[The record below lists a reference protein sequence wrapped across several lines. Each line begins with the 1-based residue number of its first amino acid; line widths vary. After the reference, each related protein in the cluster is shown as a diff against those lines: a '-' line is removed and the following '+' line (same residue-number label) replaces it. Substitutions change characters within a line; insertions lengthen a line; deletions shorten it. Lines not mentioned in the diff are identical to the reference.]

1 MKRIFALTVCLYF
14 HIVFAGNTIIGIVN
28 DDAISFSYLES
39 QMLDNNNFDEKV
51 IIIENRIDTILQINK
66 AIELGVYASEE
77 DTNFALKDIATENNI
92 SLLELQ
98 SYPEFLIVKREVAE
112 KISILNL
119 QRLITKNLNNNNN
132 NNNNNRYSKCHKNSD
147 DKDIKQIKIAQIF
160 ISDIETNVKNSNQKD
175 EKIKVFLMKLSNH
188 IQKGASFEVF
198 AKLYS
203 QHPSYVNGG
212 VTDWI
217 TVDNPLSIMLE
228 SLETNEVSEIY
239 TTDFGLT
246 IAIKIDD
253 RYISSTAKKCK
264 EKLLYTQA
272 EKYYSNWVKELRQ
285 DAYIEIFYDKI

>member
-28 DDAISFSYLES
+28 DDTISYNYLES

-66 AIELGVYASEE
+66 AIELGIYASEE

-98 SYPEFLIVKREVAE
+98 SYPEFLIVKREAAE

-119 QRLITKNLNNNNN
+119 QRLITKNLKKTD
-132 NNNNNRYSKCHKNSD
+132 NNRYSKCHKDSD
-147 DKDIKQIKIAQIF
+147 DKNIKQIKIAQIF
-160 ISDIETNVKNSNQKD
+160 ISEIEAKDIKQQD
-175 EKIKVFLMKLSNH
+175 EVIKLFLMRLSSH
-188 IQKGASFEVF
+188 IRKGASFEVF

-203 QHPSYVNGG
+203 QHPSYKDGG
-212 VTDWI
+212 ITDWI
-217 TVDNPLSIMLE
+217 TVDNPTYMMLD
-228 SLETNEVSEIY
+228 SLEKNKVSEIY
-239 TTDFGLT
+239 TTDFGFA
-246 IAIKIDD
+246 IAIKIDE
-253 RYISSTAKKCK
+253 RYISSAVKKCK
-264 EKLLYTQA
+264 EKLLYIDA
-272 EKYYSNWVKELRQ
+272 KKYYSNWIKELRR

>member
-1 MKRIFALTVCLYF
+1 MKRIFAFIIFLHFQT
-14 HIVFAGNTIIGIVN
+14 VFAENTIIAIVN
-28 DDAISFSYLES
+28 NDVISFKYLES
-39 QMLDNNNFDEKV
+39 QILESSNYDEKV
-51 IIIENRIDTILQINK
+51 IVVENRIDTILQLNK
-66 AIELGVYASEE
+66 AKELGIYASEE

-98 SYPEFLIVKREVAE
+98 SYPEFLIVKREAAE

-119 QRLITKNLNNNNN
+119 QRLITKNLKKTD
-132 NNNNNRYSKCHKNSD
+132 NNRYSKCHKDSD
-147 DKDIKQIKIAQIF
+147 DKNIKQIKIAQIF

-203 QHPSYVNGG
+203 QHPSYTDGG
-212 VTDWI
+212 ITDWI
-217 TVDNPLSIMLE
+217 TVDNPISIMLE
-228 SLETNEVSEIY
+228 SLEKNEVSEIY